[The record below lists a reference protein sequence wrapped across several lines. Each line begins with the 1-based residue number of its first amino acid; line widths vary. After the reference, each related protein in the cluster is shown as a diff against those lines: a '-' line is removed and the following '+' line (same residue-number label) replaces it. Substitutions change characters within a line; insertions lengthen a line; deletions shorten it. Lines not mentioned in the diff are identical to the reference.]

1 MLTLVRSK
9 DCLFG
14 AVKLNKI
21 VDPDKYCYSGYGIA
35 FDSHSLYS
43 VPNFNW
49 CKNVVIFG
57 VDNSSSVQIDIRR
70 KDIFGI
76 LLHVV
81 VKMEN
86 MYELLLTI
94 L

>member
-1 MLTLVRSK
+1 M
-9 DCLFG
+9 FG
-14 AVKLNKI
+14 AVKLHKI
-21 VDPDKYCYSGYGIA
+21 VDPDKYSYSGYGIE

-49 CKNVVIFG
+49 GKNVVIFG

-81 VKMEN
+81 VKMAN
-86 MYELLLTI
+86 M
-94 L
+94 